1 MQDVLLLW
9 RKITRGRGKENGAKR
24 RNPASGRG
32 KGNGAKRRNPVPY
45 RRELALVREAGAA
58 GFEQL
63 AGHCKLRCPALDPQT
78 LVPGYIEYM
87 HSVIQ

>member
-24 RNPASGRG
+24 RNP
-32 KGNGAKRRNPVPY
+32 VPY
-45 RRELALVREAGAA
+45 RRELALVREADAA

-87 HSVIQ
+87 NSVVQ